1 MKWKIASVVSVLLLS
16 GCSLPTDFDWKFW
29 EDKQIVENNNTPEIS
44 EIVEEQPEENN
55 NNQSE
60 IIEDIVEADS
70 PIMKEEFVSIVK
82 DGIIQNP
89 TNLLV
94 LVNKDIALPE
104 DYVPD
109 DLVSPNVP
117 FIFDGEHDKRYIRE
131 EAARALETL
140 FESASSED
148 VELFA
153 VSGYRAYD
161 TQNAIYNS
169 YLKRWGEERTNAV
182 SAVPGHSEHQTGLA
196 MDVTSRSVELQLTE
210 DFGETVEGIWLQENA
225 HKFGFIIR
233 YPLGKETITGYQY
246 EPWHL
251 RYVGEEVATHLW
263 KEELT
268 LEEFFGH
275 ESYQ

>member
-16 GCSLPTDFDWKFW
+16 GCSLPEFDWKFW
-29 EDKQIVENNNTPEIS
+29 EEKQTVENNNTPEIT
-44 EIVEEQPEENN
+44 EMEEEQQEENKDD
-55 NNQSE
+55 QSE
-60 IIEDIVEADS
+60 ITDSIVEADS
-70 PIMKEEFVSIVK
+70 PIMKEEYLSIVK

-104 DYVPD
+104 EYVPD

-140 FESASSED
+140 FESASNED
-148 VELFA
+148 IELFA

-233 YPLGKETITGYQY
+233 YPLGKEAITGYQY

-268 LEEFFGH
+268 LEEFFEH
-275 ESYQ
+275 EYYQ